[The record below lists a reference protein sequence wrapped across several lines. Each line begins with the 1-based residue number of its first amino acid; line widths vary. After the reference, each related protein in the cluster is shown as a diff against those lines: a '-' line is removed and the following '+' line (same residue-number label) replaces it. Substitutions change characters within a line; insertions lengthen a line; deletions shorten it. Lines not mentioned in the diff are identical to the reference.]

1 MRHTLLHLLGCLLP
15 LVVIAL
21 LPLFGVDSG
30 VTLLV
35 FFILMFGCHLFML
48 RGHGHHDESDPSSDG
63 GHTHAHH

>member
-1 MRHTLLHLLGCLLP
+1 MRHTLLHLLGCMLP
-15 LVVIAL
+15 LSVIAL

-30 VTLLV
+30 VILLV

-48 RGHGHHDESDPSSDG
+48 RGRGHHDEPGPSSDG